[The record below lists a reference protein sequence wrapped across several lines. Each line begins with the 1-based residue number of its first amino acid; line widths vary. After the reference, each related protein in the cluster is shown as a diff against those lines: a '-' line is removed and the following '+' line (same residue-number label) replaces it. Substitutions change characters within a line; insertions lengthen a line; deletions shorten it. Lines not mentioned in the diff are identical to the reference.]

1 LRLIISPY
9 IYNNAVIDKLCPEGL
24 DKQASQKGEFMQK
37 QQRCNKREIKYL
49 KKEEWEKLRDSIDSF
64 RDMLIIEL
72 LYESGC
78 RVNEIALMKIEDID
92 FESGFIRIPGEN
104 TKTKIGRA
112 VFIPIRILSKVRAY
126 LKQTRR
132 RKGLLFRITK
142 RRIQQIMEKYSR
154 RSGIEATCHTLRH
167 SHVVHAL
174 MDKVPIAA
182 VQKQV
187 GHKRLSTTAIYSDL
201 APEQV
206 KEAYLKREKIN

>member
-1 LRLIISPY
+1 
-9 IYNNAVIDKLCPEGL
+9 
-24 DKQASQKGEFMQK
+24 MQK

-49 KKEEWEKLRDSIDSF
+49 KKEEWLKLRDSIDSF

-78 RVNEIALMKIEDID
+78 RVGELAKMEIQDID

-112 VFIPIRILSKVRAY
+112 VFIPMGILSKVKAY
-126 LKQTRR
+126 QKQTRR
-132 RKGLLFRITK
+132 RKGLLFRVKK
-142 RRIQQIMEKYSR
+142 RRLQQIVEKYSDK
-154 RSGIEATCHTLRH
+154 SGIKATSHTLRH

-206 KEAYLKREKIN
+206 KEAYLRREKK

>member
-1 LRLIISPY
+1 
-9 IYNNAVIDKLCPEGL
+9 
-24 DKQASQKGEFMQK
+24 MQK

-49 KKEEWEKLRDSIDSF
+49 KKEEWEELRDSIDSF
-64 RDMLIIEL
+64 RDIVLIGL

-78 RVNEIALMKIEDID
+78 RVGEVALMRIEDID
-92 FESGFIRIPGEN
+92 FENGFIRTPAEN
-104 TKTKIGRA
+104 TKTKTARTVYVPQG
-112 VFIPIRILSKVRAY
+112 ILSKIKGY

-142 RRIQQIMEKYSR
+142 RRIQQIMEKYSQ
-154 RSGIEATCHTLRH
+154 RSGIEASCHTVGH
-167 SHVVHAL
+167 SHIVHAL
-174 MDKVPIAA
+174 FKVMVAV

-206 KEAYLKREKIN
+206 KEA

>member
-1 LRLIISPY
+1 
-9 IYNNAVIDKLCPEGL
+9 
-24 DKQASQKGEFMQK
+24 MQK

-64 RDMLIIEL
+64 RDIVLIEL

-78 RVNEIALMKIEDID
+78 RVGEVALMRIEDID

-112 VFIPIRILSKVRAY
+112 VFIPMGTLSKIRAY

-132 RKGLLFRITK
+132 RRGLLFRTRK
-142 RRIQQIMEKYSR
+142 RRIQQIVEKYSQ
-154 RSGIEATCHTLRH
+154 RSGVDATCHTLRH

-174 MDKVPIAA
+174 MDKIPISA

-206 KEAYLKREKIN
+206 KEAYERRI

>member
-1 LRLIISPY
+1 
-9 IYNNAVIDKLCPEGL
+9 
-24 DKQASQKGEFMQK
+24 M
-37 QQRCNKREIKYL
+37 
-49 KKEEWEKLRDSIDSF
+49 
-64 RDMLIIEL
+64 EL

-78 RVNEIALMKIEDID
+78 RVAEVAKMNIQDID
-92 FESGFIRIPGEN
+92 FQEGFIRISAEN
-104 TKTKIGRA
+104 TKTKTART
-112 VFIPIRILSKVRAY
+112 VYIPQGILSKVKAY

-132 RKGLLFRITK
+132 RKGLLFKLTK
-142 RRIQQIMEKYSR
+142 RRIQQIVEKYSHK
-154 RSGIEATCHTLRH
+154 SGIEASCHTLRH

-206 KEAYLKREKIN
+206 KDAYMRRERK

>member
-1 LRLIISPY
+1 
-9 IYNNAVIDKLCPEGL
+9 
-24 DKQASQKGEFMQK
+24 MQK
-37 QQRCNKREIKYL
+37 QQRCSKREIKYL
-49 KKEEWEKLRDSIDSF
+49 KKEEWENLRGCIDNF
-64 RDMLIIEL
+64 RDMVLIEL

-78 RVNEIALMKIEDID
+78 RVGELAKMDIQDID
-92 FESGFIRIPGEN
+92 FEAGFIRILAEN
-104 TKTKIGRA
+104 TKTKTGRA
-112 VFIPIRILSKVRAY
+112 VFVPMGTLSKVRAY

-132 RKGLLFRITK
+132 RRGLLFRTRK
-142 RRIQQIMEKYSR
+142 RRIQQIVEKYSG
-154 RSGIEATCHTLRH
+154 RSGVEATCHTLRH

-206 KEAYLKREKIN
+206 KEAYLRRERK

>member
-1 LRLIISPY
+1 
-9 IYNNAVIDKLCPEGL
+9 
-24 DKQASQKGEFMQK
+24 MQK

-64 RDMLIIEL
+64 RDIVLIEL

-78 RVNEIALMKIEDID
+78 RVGEVAKMDIQDID

-112 VFIPIRILSKVRAY
+112 VFIPMGTLSKIRAY

-132 RKGLLFRITK
+132 RRGLLFRTRK
-142 RRIQQIMEKYSR
+142 RRIQQIVEKYSQ
-154 RSGIEATCHTLRH
+154 RSGVDATCHTLRH

-174 MDKVPIAA
+174 MDKIPISA

-206 KEAYLKREKIN
+206 KEAYERRI

>member
-1 LRLIISPY
+1 MR
-9 IYNNAVIDKLCPEGL
+9 NN
-24 DKQASQKGEFMQK
+24 
-37 QQRCNKREIKYL
+37 QRQNRREIKYL
-49 KKEEWEKLRDSIDSF
+49 KKEEWDKLRDSIDNF

-78 RVNEIALMKIEDID
+78 RVSEVALMKIEDID
-92 FESGFIRIPGEN
+92 FESGFMRIPGEN

-112 VFIPIRILSKVRAY
+112 VFIPIGILSKVKAY

-132 RKGLLFRITK
+132 RKGLLFRLKK
-142 RRIQQIMEKYSR
+142 RRIQQIMEKYSQ

-174 MDKVPIAA
+174 MDKINITA

-206 KEAYLKREKIN
+206 KEAYLRRERK

>member
-1 LRLIISPY
+1 MEAST
-9 IYNNAVIDKLCPEGL
+9 KCPF
-24 DKQASQKGEFMQK
+24 KAKKCEFMK
-37 QQRCNKREIKYL
+37 KTQRRNKREIKYL

-64 RDMLIIEL
+64 RDMVIIEL
-72 LYESGC
+72 LYENGC
-78 RVNEIALMKIEDID
+78 RVNEVALMRIEDID
-92 FESGFIRIPGEN
+92 FEAGFIRIPAEN
-104 TKTKIGRA
+104 TKTKIGRS
-112 VFIPIRILSKVRAY
+112 VYVLQRTLRKVKAY
-126 LKQTRR
+126 LKETRR

-142 RRIQQIMEKYSR
+142 RRIQQIMEKYSQ

-174 MDKVPIAA
+174 QDKINITA

-206 KEAYLKREKIN
+206 KEAYLRRERK

>member
-1 LRLIISPY
+1 MKLAIALY
-9 IYNNAVIDKLCPEGL
+9 IDKNAVIDKLGSGDP
-24 DKQASQKGEFMQK
+24 DKQAGQKGEIMQK

-49 KKEEWEKLRDSIDSF
+49 KKEEWLKLRDSIDSF
-64 RDMLIIEL
+64 RDIVLIEL
-72 LYESGC
+72 LYGSGC
-78 RVNEIALMKIEDID
+78 RVGEVALMRIEDID
-92 FESGFIRIPGEN
+92 FKSGFIRIPGEN

-112 VFIPIRILSKVRAY
+112 VFIPMGTLSKIRAY

-132 RKGLLFRITK
+132 RRGLLFRTRK
-142 RRIQQIMEKYSR
+142 RRIQQIVEKYSQ
-154 RSGIEATCHTLRH
+154 RSGVDATCHTLRH

-174 MDKVPIAA
+174 MDKIPISA

-206 KEAYLKREKIN
+206 KEAYQRRG